1 MLNSDILEKH
11 YFETIIDGLS
21 YAADTEKGVCFYSNT
36 GQLESETSYLRLKEL
51 AIDFGKRLSALKFER
66 HARVGIIAET
76 SLDFLVASLGCQFA
90 GVLPCPLPHVNF
102 IGGLDAYIASLRGLS
117 NHARLSALI
126 GSESLKVCIEKAV
139 EGSLAQALTFDQIRE
154 LPATGHLSPLGRD
167 DPAYIQY
174 SSGSTS
180 NPKGVLITQR
190 ALTRNIGSILQ
201 YGSRSRPSDRTFSWL
216 PFSHDMGFVGLFLTP
231 MFGISSVDYISP
243 AAFMRN
249 PLLWIELMS
258 TNRST
263 VTYAPSFAY
272 QLAAQHQMRN
282 PREYDLSCLRL
293 AGLGGDMIRPQEMD
307 EFTAAFASSK
317 FKMESFLPSYGM
329 SEAVLGISFDEHGKK
344 PVTHRLSPKGRP
356 FVSCGHPLPGID
368 MVIVDSEGQPVAD
381 GVTGHIWIR
390 APDMETSYFE
400 DEAAT
405 SASRRRD
412 GFRDTGD
419 MGFVINERL
428 FVSGRAKELILWRGR
443 NIWPQ
448 DIELAAEKI
457 APLKPGDIAAFSVE
471 SEEGETII
479 VLVQCG
485 SDNNDE
491 RSQLMKAVS
500 GRISGELGIAAKVVL
515 ISPQSLPYTAS
526 GKLSRTL
533 ARELYRELQD
543 SSLLFTA

>member
-1 MLNSDILEKH
+1 MPSNDILKKH

-36 GQLESETSYLRLKEL
+36 GQLESETSYFALKEL
-51 AIDFGKRLSALKFER
+51 AIDFARRLNALKFGHHVR
-66 HARVGIIAET
+66 IGIIAET

-90 GVLPCPLPHVNF
+90 GALPCPLPHVNF
-102 IGGLDAYIASLRGLS
+102 IGGLEAYIASLQGLS

-126 GSESLKVCIEKAV
+126 GPQSLKVCLERAV
-139 EGSLAQALTFDQIRE
+139 EGSSTQALTFDEIRE

-180 NPKGVLITQR
+180 APKGVLITQR
-190 ALTRNIGSILQ
+190 ALTHNIGSILK
-201 YGSRSRPSDRTFSWL
+201 YGSCSRPSDRTFSWL
-216 PFSHDMGFVGLFLTP
+216 PFFHDMGFVGLFLTP

-243 AAFMRN
+243 ASFMRN

-258 TNRST
+258 SNRST

-272 QLAAQHQMRN
+272 QLAAQHQMRS
-282 PREYDLSCLRL
+282 PREYDLSSLRL

-307 EFTAAFASSK
+307 EFAAAFASSK
-317 FKMESFLPSYGM
+317 FKMENFLPSYGM

-344 PVTHRLSPKGRP
+344 PVTHRLMPKGRT
-356 FVSCGHPLPGID
+356 FVSCGYPLPGID
-368 MVIVDSEGQPVAD
+368 MAIVDDKGQPVAD
-381 GVTGHIWIR
+381 EVTGHIWIR

-405 SASRRRD
+405 AASRRRD

-419 MGFVINERL
+419 MGFVVDGHL

-448 DIELAAEKI
+448 DIELSAEKI

-471 SEEGETII
+471 SEEEEII
-479 VLVQCG
+479 VVLVQCG
-485 SDNNDE
+485 SDSDDV
-491 RSQLMKAVS
+491 RSQLIKAVS
-500 GRISGELGIAAKVVL
+500 GKISGELGVSVKVVL

-533 ARELYRELQD
+533 ARELYRELKT
-543 SSLLFTA
+543 SSLLFTS